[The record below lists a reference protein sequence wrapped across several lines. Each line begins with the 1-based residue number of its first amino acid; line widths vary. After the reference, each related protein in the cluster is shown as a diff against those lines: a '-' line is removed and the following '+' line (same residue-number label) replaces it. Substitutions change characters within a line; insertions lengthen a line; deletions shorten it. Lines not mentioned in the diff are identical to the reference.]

1 MSAQHASQSLVGN
14 CRSCGGE
21 VPLTLAGPL
30 PTCRYCNST
39 EPLTPE
45 LGARLA
51 TLRARLD
58 ERSAQQRHLTGK
70 WVDAVTSVQGTSLV
84 IWITMWVLFGG
95 PALGLGLDHDVPFL
109 EFFAGEAGNNDL
121 AANWWMLLS
130 VASGLPLSIF
140 FFALSLYWLRSMGL
154 AALPLA
160 PAQAGAP
167 PRCRACAAA
176 LPDGT
181 SLRRC
186 NYCSTDNLVVGE
198 HYQKRELDLDRALRR
213 TSQGFGRSLAGRVA
227 IAEKAAMF
235 GAMLPVGLLLFVPV
249 FGMVLQVTVPVL
261 WVLPPALWVLA
272 LLGVLLASTRKLP
285 NVEPIDCLT
294 LESDVTV
301 GGTPMKVSAQLL
313 LGASGTTRRVLSFF
327 GTNHRSLELMGHV
340 DHSGKR
346 WKHSLWDVRA
356 SGAPLEQARLA
367 HLESAELRQPGSTM
381 KDGVKTEQVRLIA
394 EDGSYRLWL
403 ADTATPGAPPT
414 WTLTRRKQ
422 SPLIMTA

>member
-1 MSAQHASQSLVGN
+1 M
-14 CRSCGGE
+14 GGY
-21 VPLTLAGPL
+21 L
-30 PTCRYCNST
+30 P
-39 EPLTPE
+39 
-45 LGARLA
+45 
-51 TLRARLD
+51 
-58 ERSAQQRHLTGK
+58 
-70 WVDAVTSVQGTSLV
+70 
-84 IWITMWVLFGG
+84 
-95 PALGLGLDHDVPFL
+95 
-109 EFFAGEAGNNDL
+109 
-121 AANWWMLLS
+121 
-130 VASGLPLSIF
+130 
-140 FFALSLYWLRSMGL
+140 
-154 AALPLA
+154 
-160 PAQAGAP
+160 
-167 PRCRACAAA
+167 
-176 LPDGT
+176 
-181 SLRRC
+181 
-186 NYCSTDNLVVGE
+186 
-198 HYQKRELDLDRALRR
+198 
-213 TSQGFGRSLAGRVA
+213 
-227 IAEKAAMF
+227 
-235 GAMLPVGLLLFVPV
+235 
-249 FGMVLQVTVPVL
+249 
-261 WVLPPALWVLA
+261 A